1 MNAKLLKAS
10 LGLVVMTLVLSAC
23 GAIPLI
29 GSRNIITQ
37 TRNVSGYERVEIS
50 GGGDAEII
58 QDGSESVTVETDDNV
73 MPYVTS
79 QVTGGTL
86 RLGLEFTGLR
96 SVLPSRL
103 HFTIHVKDLT
113 GIGTSGSWSV
123 SSDAIQT
130 TSLDINIS
138 GSGRVSIGTLTA
150 DELTTMI
157 SGSGRLDLAGTAADQ
172 SVTVSGSGKYYA
184 DNLQSQ
190 TSQVHISG
198 SGNARLWAT
207 QSLNVNISGS
217 GNVGYY
223 GNPQVQF
230 SQSGSGK
237 IQNLGTK

>member
-10 LGLVVMTLVLSAC
+10 LGLIVTALLMSAC
-23 GAIPLI
+23 GAIPLV
-29 GSRNIITQ
+29 GSHNIITQ
-37 TRNVSGYERVEIS
+37 TRNVSGFTQVEIS

-96 SVLPSRL
+96 SIIPTRL
-103 HFTIHVKDLT
+103 HFTVHVKDLT

-123 SSDAIQT
+123 TAEAVKT

-138 GSGRVSIGTLTA
+138 GSGRVDIGTLTA
-150 DELTTMI
+150 DKLTIFI
-157 SGSGRLDLAGTAADQ
+157 SGSGQLNLAGTAADQ

-190 TSQVHISG
+190 TSQIRISG

-237 IQNLGTK
+237 IQDLGTK